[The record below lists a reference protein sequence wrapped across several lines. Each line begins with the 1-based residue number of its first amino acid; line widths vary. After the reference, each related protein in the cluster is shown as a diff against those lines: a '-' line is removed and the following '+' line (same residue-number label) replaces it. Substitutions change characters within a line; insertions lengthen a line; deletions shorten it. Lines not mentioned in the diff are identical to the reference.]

1 MIYVGPVP
9 AWMFY
14 FSPNSTTVCNLTQV
28 QGNPVGC
35 RGQLVDPSGRQAGEY
50 FSRIVSWFT
59 KGYLVDEYGQRHE
72 GGHRFNFTVRPEAL
86 SLRKESRRES

>member
-59 KGYLVDEYGQRHE
+59 KGYLVDEYGTRHE
-72 GGHRFNFTVRPEAL
+72 GGHRFNFTVRPEA
-86 SLRKESRRES
+86 KESRLAWIES